1 MPASFAVGWRQV
13 CAGFILL
20 AAAGMI
26 AATYSIVAVPL
37 AQEFQPTRT
46 VLMLTMTVLSGACAL
61 LSPFLGALMD
71 RVPLKV
77 LMIAGGLFLGAGY
90 TGISFASNFNQV
102 LIVFGVL
109 IAPAN
114 VLIGPVAVTVLLSR
128 WFARRRGR
136 ALGIA
141 IAGIS
146 AGGFFFPMIIQ
157 GLLNANEWREALRLL
172 AVILVALTVPAASL
186 VVDRP
191 SDRGLNPD
199 GDAQP
204 PAMTREELAKVPF
217 SARAVL
223 TDPAFWMI
231 AATIAIVTSGMKGMI
246 TNLAPLAID
255 NGITASRAALLI
267 SVYSGCSFIAKLNF
281 AALADRAGPRVLMFA
296 SLIGVAAGMGCLTQA
311 ALGYGAIALGVALIG
326 LFGGLMVPTE
336 SYLAPR
342 VFGQRAVGRAMGLLT
357 GVTLLALLST
367 PPLFGLIF
375 DLTGSYNGI
384 FWTFCGLALAA
395 LFWLPAIRMHPRE
408 SPPAEPVPAPVL
420 VK

>member
-1 MPASFAVGWRQV
+1 MPASFAIGWRQV
-13 CAGFILL
+13 CVGFMLL
-20 AAAGMI
+20 AATGMI
-26 AATYSIVAVPL
+26 ASTYSIVAVPL
-37 AQEFQPTRT
+37 AQEFQPTRA

-61 LSPFLGALMD
+61 LSPVLGALMD
-71 RVPLKV
+71 RVPLRI
-77 LMIAGGLFLGAGY
+77 LMIAGGLSLGAGY
-90 TGISFASNFNQV
+90 AGISLAKDFTQV
-102 LIVFGVL
+102 LIIFGVL

-128 WFARRRGR
+128 WFANRRGR

-172 AVILVALTVPAASL
+172 ALILIAWTVPAASL

-191 SDRGLNPD
+191 ADRGLHPD
-199 GDAQP
+199 GEALP
-204 PAMTREELAKVPF
+204 PAIAREELTKAPF
-217 SARAVL
+217 SVRAVL

-246 TNLAPLAID
+246 TNIAPLAID
-255 NGITASRAALLI
+255 NGVSAGRAALLVSI
-267 SVYSGCSFIAKLNF
+267 YSGCSFIAKLNF
-281 AALADRAGPRVLMFA
+281 AALSDRLGPRVLMFA
-296 SLIGVAAGMGCLTQA
+296 SLIGVALGMACLTQA
-311 ALGYGAIALGVALIG
+311 ALGYGVIAMGVAFIG

-342 VFGQRAVGRAMGLLT
+342 VFGQRAVGRAMGLLS
-357 GVTLLALLST
+357 GATLLALLST

-375 DLTGSYNGI
+375 DLTGSYRGI
-384 FWTFCGLALAA
+384 FWTFCGLSLAA
-395 LFWLPAIRMHPRE
+395 LLWLPAIRMHPRE
-408 SPPAEPVPAPVL
+408 EPSLRQASVQASA
-420 VK
+420 K